1 MRRLVPLLTFLA
13 LVFLAQSAQISM
25 LLLNIPSPPAGRL
38 PEGWTVKVNHGT
50 PQISTGSGPEG
61 TFVELRSAK
70 SSFSLERSVDVN
82 LAQYPYLSWRWKVG
96 ALPRGGDFRH
106 VHTDDQAAQVLVAFQ
121 DRRVLTYI
129 WDTNAPKG
137 TMASSSSIPLVHIFA
152 FVCESGPDQLNR
164 WISEARNVV
173 EDYQRAYGRPT
184 PRVKGIRLQINTQ
197 HTGTSAASQFAEV
210 TFRSTPQ

>member
-1 MRRLVPLLTFLA
+1 
-13 LVFLAQSAQISM
+13 
-25 LLLNIPSPPAGRL
+25 
-38 PEGWTVKVNHGT
+38 
-50 PQISTGSGPEG
+50 
-61 TFVELRSAK
+61 
-70 SSFSLERSVDVN
+70 
-82 LAQYPYLSWRWKVG
+82 
-96 ALPRGGDFRH
+96 
-106 VHTDDQAAQVLVAFQ
+106 
-121 DRRVLTYI
+121 
-129 WDTNAPKG
+129 
-137 TMASSSSIPLVHIFA
+137 MASSSSIPLVHIFA